1 MIGLSHRTRVL
12 VFSEPTDMRK
22 GHNGLFGA
30 VMAANED
37 PYSGTLFVF
46 ISRTRNR
53 AKVLVFERGG
63 FVLWYKRLE
72 KGRFRHPR
80 SDDTYVEVDA
90 TALAMLLDG
99 INVADVERPALW
111 QPKGIDNH
119 TQM

>member
-1 MIGLSHRTRVL
+1 MIGLPHHTRVL
-12 VFSEPTDMRK
+12 LFSEPADMRK
-22 GHNGLFGA
+22 GHNGLFGL
-30 VMAANED
+30 VLAAKED

-46 ISRTRNR
+46 VSRHRNR

-80 SDDTYVEVDA
+80 DEETYVEIDS

-99 INVADVERPALW
+99 INVAKVERPALW
-111 QPKGIDNH
+111 RPKGIDNCPPL
-119 TQM
+119 